1 MLKEKE
7 FDSLAKSK
15 IGYMSTAGIAVLL
28 LTVSMAVMTP
38 AALAISPTITDATG
52 DAENN
57 DPNFDITSAGITDK
71 NILSM
76 TVAGKAGGTT
86 PSDPSQANLVYAY
99 VFITD
104 VGVIAVTSHQ
114 AEDSGQVKN
123 DLKWH
128 AHLVTLDNGCV
139 TSIEDFGKAK
149 LRDSRIDVSQ
159 TGATS
164 VSQVLTAELTI
175 SDSTVCVTQV
185 WDSAS

>member
-1 MLKEKE
+1 MVKNTPKLS
-7 FDSLAKSK
+7 DSK
-15 IGYMSTAGIAVLL
+15 IVHVSTADIVIL
-28 LTVSMAVMTP
+28 LTVSIAVTP
-38 AALAISPTITDATG
+38 SALATPLTITDATG
-52 DAENN
+52 YATNN

-86 PSDPSQANLVYAY
+86 PSDPDQANLVYGY

-104 VGVIAVTSHQ
+104 IGVIAVTSHQ

-128 AHLVTLDNGCV
+128 AHLVTFDHDNCV

-175 SDSTVCVTQV
+175 SGSNVCVTQV
-185 WDSAS
+185 WDTAS

>member
-1 MLKEKE
+1 M
-7 FDSLAKSK
+7 ATVMPKSTNSR
-15 IGYMSTAGIAVLL
+15 IGHVPTAGIAIL
-28 LTVSMAVMTP
+28 LTVSMAVTP
-38 AALAISPTITDATG
+38 TALATSLTITDATG
-52 DAENN
+52 DATNN

-76 TVAGKAGGTT
+76 EVAGKAGRTT

-128 AHLVTLDNGCV
+128 AHLVTLDDDSCI
-139 TSIEDFGKAK
+139 TSIQDFGDAK
-149 LRDSRIDVSQ
+149 LKDSTINVRH

-175 SDSTVCVTQV
+175 SGSAVCVKQV

>member
-28 LTVSMAVMTP
+28 TVSLAVAP
-38 AALAISPTITDATG
+38 AAQAISPTITDATG
-52 DAENN
+52 DATNN

-86 PSDPSQANLVYAY
+86 PSDPSEANLVYAY

-128 AHLVTLDNGCV
+128 AHLVTLDSNNCV
-139 TSIEDFGKAK
+139 TSIQDFGDAK
-149 LRDSRIDVSQ
+149 LRDSRIDVRQ